1 MTCTMKKSLSFLV
14 LFLMFFRICSAN
26 IYPWTDLNGRTLQA
40 KFLEASGS
48 SVTIEVNGQP
58 FDIAL
63 DSLSPESR
71 ALATLLQTQQKKPAV
86 KQYDWTDTSGRTIRA
101 GFVKSTPQSVTLDVN
116 GNQTTLPLSMFNDAS
131 QALAEKLGG
140 SLPSQ
145 GNQPQPPSLTPVSEP
160 TSAVDLTGKLDLSLE
175 YPWSNQAGQT
185 VQGKFIE
192 LTSESLKIST
202 FAGRRE
208 VVIPT
213 KSLSSQSLGLAKKL
227 NALSIAEV
235 KNLSVMAKKRKTM
248 KVPSLQETDLE
259 IEHAL
264 TNTKGQTVNAKFA
277 GSNDRAVSLFL
288 SGRPNAIEL
297 PWNTFS
303 DESVGILEAL
313 RRLRA
318 QVDARKPKIVPGK
331 KNSLSSYSTG
341 KYKGYHAI
349 IEEEGFIVAVRRSGN
364 GLEIFRN
371 LGQTET
377 SASSLGTAR
386 IAVNFGTYYRDKSDP
401 DPKRHRTRSRAIK
414 SFDTYRDPSMD
425 PQLLELSGTY
435 TNGGTFEYNI
445 ELKKTGVSLWS
456 KMKDPSGEKWPS
468 YHRINIGVR
477 GVVPNAIN
485 MTMPQINA
493 AVGNG
498 TFEFQAVGGK
508 PVKVPMNMKWTD
520 VRKKMK
526 INTNNLQSFSVYGKP
541 YDPFKAT
548 VTSASIKGMSL
559 DMDKS
564 YAKTFPLQGVSYEY
578 RSLEERNRKQ
588 IPKSNALKIILSSK

>member
-1 MTCTMKKSLSFLV
+1 MKKSLFLLV
-14 LFLMFFRICSAN
+14 FFLMFSGICYAN

-40 KFLEASGS
+40 KFLQSSGTA
-48 SVTIEVNGQP
+48 VTIEVNGQP
-58 FDIAL
+58 FDIPL
-63 DSLSPESR
+63 NTLSPESK
-71 ALATLLQTQQKKPAV
+71 ALATLLQAQQKKPTM
-86 KQYDWTDTSGRTIRA
+86 KQYDWTDTSGRTIKA
-101 GFVKSTPQSVTLDVN
+101 GFVKATLQSITLDVN

-131 QALAEKLGG
+131 QALAEKLQALA
-140 SLPSQ
+140 SNQNSQ
-145 GNQPQPPSLTPVSEP
+145 SEP
-160 TSAVDLTGKLDLSLE
+160 TSSPPVPESKPKIDLTGKLDLALD

-192 LTSESLKIST
+192 LSRESLKVST
-202 FAGRRE
+202 YAGRRE
-208 VVIPT
+208 IDIPLT
-213 KSLSSQSLGLAKKL
+213 SLSSQSLNLAKKL
-227 NALSIAEV
+227 KALSIAET
-235 KNLSVMAKKRKTM
+235 KNLSAMAKKRESM
-248 KVPSLQETDLE
+248 KVPSLQEIDLGV
-259 IEHAL
+259 EHTL
-264 TNTKGQTVNAKFA
+264 TNTKGQNVKAKFI
-277 GSNDRAVSLFL
+277 GSNDKTVALLL
-288 SGRPNAIEL
+288 SGRPNPIEL

-303 DESVGILEAL
+303 DESVGVLEAL
-313 RRLRA
+313 RRLKA
-318 QVDARKPKIVPGK
+318 QVDARKPKFVPGK
-331 KNSLSSYSTG
+331 KNSLSSYSSG

-349 IEEEGFIVAVRRSGN
+349 IEGEGFIVAVRRSGS

-371 LGQTET
+371 LGEE
-377 SASSLGTAR
+377 SSSSLGSER
-386 IAVNFGTYYRDKSDP
+386 IAVSFGTYYRDKSDP
-401 DPKRHRTRSRAIK
+401 DPKRHRTRSRVIK
-414 SFDTYRDPSMD
+414 SFDTYRDPSME

-477 GVVPNAIN
+477 GVVANAIN

-498 TFEFQAVGGK
+498 TFEFQPVGGK
-508 PVKVPMNMKWTD
+508 ATKVPMNMKWTD
-520 VRKKMK
+520 IRKKMK

-548 VTSASIKGMSL
+548 ITSASIKGMRL

-564 YAKTFPLQGVSYEY
+564 YAKTFPLQGVSYDY
-578 RSLEERNRKQ
+578 KSLEERNRKQ